1 MSQRISSQF
10 FIGLSLVLVTAAGC
24 SKGALEINSTNPN
37 LPSTV
42 SPEYVL
48 SAALTTSAY
57 NQFNYSVL
65 PADYYMGY
73 WANDAAIGI
82 SSSELNYQTNTS
94 EYTGNWDAQYLNMVN
109 YRLIET
115 ESTDPLDAN
124 YAAIAR
130 IMLAYHFGMLVD
142 LYNNVPYLD
151 ALQGGTV
158 DYPAYTSGSDI
169 YTSCIHQL
177 DSAITLINTAPVTAN
192 NPQNYDV
199 MFQGDMQNWVLFANT
214 VKLRLLLNLTET
226 ATGPALI
233 QSELNGLTAA
243 SFLGAG
249 QDATMN
255 PGYSNSSS
263 AQQSPFWQLFG
274 FNTAG
279 TPNEFNTIERAC
291 TYAVN
296 FYKSTN
302 DPRDSLFYSP
312 NDVDSVRGRAFG
324 SQNTGEQNN
333 VISGLGKGLLQSPSQ
348 PAYFLP
354 AFESL
359 FLQAEAAERGYI
371 TGDPAAFFAAGVSE
385 SFRVL
390 GVPNYASAAAAYV
403 AQNDSRVNYTASS
416 NKLQTIILQKWAA
429 LNSFDPVESWNDWR
443 RLGIPTDIPISI
455 FTGTVAPHI
464 PYRILYPQSEYQYN
478 TNNVDAQGTISN
490 ITSKIFWMP

>member
-1 MSQRISSQF
+1 MSKRISSPL
-10 FIGLSLVLVTAAGC
+10 FIGLSVLLATAGGC
-24 SKGALEINSTNPN
+24 AKGSLEINSTNPN
-37 LPSTV
+37 LPSSV

-57 NQFNYSVL
+57 NQFYYSTL

-82 SSSELNYQTNTS
+82 SSSELDYQTNTS

-115 ESTDPLDAN
+115 ESTDSLSAN
-124 YAAIAR
+124 YEAIAK
-130 IMLAYHFGMLVD
+130 IMLAYHFAMLVD

-158 DYPAYTSGSDI
+158 DYPAYTGGSAI

-177 DSAITLINTAPVTAN
+177 DSAITLINTAPATAN

-199 MFQGDMQNWVLFANT
+199 MFKGNMQSWVLFANT

-226 ATGPALI
+226 ATGPTLI
-233 QSELNGLTAA
+233 QSELNGLTTG

-249 QDATMN
+249 QDATIN

-263 AQQSPFWQLFG
+263 AQQSPFWQYFG
-274 FNTAG
+274 YNTAG
-279 TPNEFNTIERAC
+279 APNEFNTIERAC
-291 TYAVN
+291 TYAVT
-296 FYKSTN
+296 FYQATN
-302 DPRDSLFYSP
+302 DPRDSFFYAP
-312 NDVDSVRGRAFG
+312 NDDSVIRGRAFG

-333 VISGLGKGLLQSPSQ
+333 IISGLGKGVLQSPEQ
-348 PAYFLP
+348 PAFFFP

-371 TGDPAAFFAAGVSE
+371 SADPAALFQSAVSE
-385 SFRVL
+385 SFRLL
-390 GVPNYASAAAAYV
+390 GVPNYATAAAAYT
-403 AQNDSRVNYTASS
+403 AQNDARVNYTASS

-429 LNSFDPVESWNDWR
+429 LNSIDPVESWNDWR
-443 RLGIPTDIPISI
+443 RLGIPTNIPISV
-455 FTGTVAPHI
+455 FDGTVAPHI

-478 TNNVDAQGTISN
+478 TTNVDAQGTISN